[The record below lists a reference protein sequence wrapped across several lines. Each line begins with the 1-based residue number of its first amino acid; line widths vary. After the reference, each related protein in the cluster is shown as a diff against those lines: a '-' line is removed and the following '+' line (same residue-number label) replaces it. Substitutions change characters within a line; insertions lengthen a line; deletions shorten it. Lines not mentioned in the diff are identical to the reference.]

1 MGARGYYITAREV
14 VLAREKTM
22 SGKGDSRAYPGR
34 PIVGVGGVVIMEGK
48 TLLVERGSPP
58 LEGTWSIPGGS
69 LETGESLEEGVRREM
84 LEETGLD
91 VHVGELLEVFDRVFR
106 DPDGRVRYHFVIL
119 DYLCERVGGEAL
131 AGSDVT
137 ALAWTGEDG
146 LAEYSLTPIATR
158 VIRKAFAR
166 RRGED

>member
-1 MGARGYYITAREV
+1 LLQG
-14 VLAREKTM
+14 EKTM
-22 SGKGDSRAYPGR
+22 SDKGDSRAYPGR
-34 PIVGVGGVVIMEGK
+34 PVVGVGGVVIAEGK
-48 TLLVERGSPP
+48 TLLIERGSPP
-58 LEGTWSIPGGS
+58 LKGTWSIPGGS
-69 LETGESLEEGVRREM
+69 LETGESLEEGVRREL

-91 VHVGELLEVFDRVFR
+91 VRVGELLEVFDRVFR

-137 ALAWTGEDG
+137 ALAWAGEDG

-166 RRGED
+166 RRGDD